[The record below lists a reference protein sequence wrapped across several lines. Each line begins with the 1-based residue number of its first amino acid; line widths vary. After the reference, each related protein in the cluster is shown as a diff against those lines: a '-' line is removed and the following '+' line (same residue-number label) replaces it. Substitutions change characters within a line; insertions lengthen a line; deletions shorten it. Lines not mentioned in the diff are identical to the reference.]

1 MAVCL
6 EEVETYILRRQ
17 NTIAQHIVTRPI
29 QELCLAEERRPGAWV
44 TRRWWELGGLD
55 LDLEGVR
62 AVARETDIG
71 MEAGAETGA
80 KERRGEL

>member
-1 MAVCL
+1 M
-6 EEVETYILRRQ
+6 EIYILCHH

-44 TRRWWELGGLD
+44 KRWWREQGGLD
-55 LDLEGVR
+55 LYLEGVM
-62 AVARETDIG
+62 AVARETEMV

-80 KERRGEL
+80 KERRGEV